1 MQKLRENFDNKK
13 RRGRALKRIWNIIA
27 KDLWIVLL
35 DIIAVNAAYYLAL
48 LVRFFDGRKEVE
60 CFA

>member
-1 MQKLRENFDNKK
+1 MKK
-13 RRGRALKRIWNIIA
+13 VWNAVA

-48 LVRFFDGRKEVE
+48 IIRFFGNATYGIFNPIKPQYMVV
-60 CFA
+60 

>member
-1 MQKLRENFDNKK
+1 MKK
-13 RRGRALKRIWNIIA
+13 VWNALA

-48 LVRFFDGRKEVE
+48 IIRFFDNTTSGIFNAIKPQYMV
-60 CFA
+60 A